1 MKHKDTVS
9 AILGSAFFAIP
20 YLTLSVPVLPSL
32 LIGSAAFAAGELVF
46 SQNKQKEFK
55 SINVNL
61 DKILKNAR
69 SENKHILDMK
79 NKIDNEEIQKHLVNI
94 NASTTKII
102 NAIEK
107 KPNKIKNIDNFF
119 DYYLPI
125 TIKIVDRYDDIEN
138 QNLSSKESKKILKT
152 TLEMLEAVDDA
163 FQNILNSL
171 YQSDIIDM
179 DAEMKVFS
187 TMLKSDG
194 FNNNDLKIENGDDE

>member
-1 MKHKDTVS
+1 M
-9 AILGSAFFAIP
+9 
-20 YLTLSVPVLPSL
+20 
-32 LIGSAAFAAGELVF
+32 
-46 SQNKQKEFK
+46 
-55 SINVNL
+55 
-61 DKILKNAR
+61 
-69 SENKHILDMK
+69 
-79 NKIDNEEIQKHLVNI
+79 
-94 NASTTKII
+94 
-102 NAIEK
+102 
-107 KPNKIKNIDNFF
+107 
-119 DYYLPI
+119 
-125 TIKIVDRYDDIEN
+125 DRYDDIEN